1 MEGSKRCMNII
12 ELKNKIEDKTLDD
25 SFLVL
30 QYSDVSFIA
39 RQYVEEISNFKNRP
53 IVYVDSLDSIAE
65 SIFGDDG
72 MLYVMNT
79 DKITTPIKSSSL
91 NNKIII
97 CKSIDE
103 NVLVDLKEHVIEIPK
118 LQQWQIRAYASKNL
132 PGLSNEEVNWLCDIT
147 KDIYRLSNEVDK
159 IKIFNKKEQS
169 SIFRLLNEEDSYSD
183 LNSNTIFNFTNAIT
197 KRNIKAVKNILETIE
212 TMDVESMGVMSI
224 LYKSF
229 KNIINVQ
236 MNLNATHE
244 SVGMS
249 QKQFNAIRYN
259 LGKYTNGELVRIF
272 DTITS
277 IDSAL
282 KGGNLPETKI
292 IEYLLINIL

>member
-1 MEGSKRCMNII
+1 MNII

-169 SIFRLLNEEDSYSD
+169 SIFRLLNEEDNYGD

-197 KRNIKAVKNILETIE
+197 KRDIKAVKNILETIE
-212 TMDVESMGVMSI
+212 TMDVGSMGVMSI

-236 MNLNATHE
+236 MTLNATYE

-249 QKQFNAIRYN
+249 PRQFNAIKYN

>member
-1 MEGSKRCMNII
+1 MEGSKKCMNII

-169 SIFRLLNEEDSYSD
+169 SIFRLLNEEDNYGD

-197 KRNIKAVKNILETIE
+197 KRDIKAVKNILETIE
-212 TMDVESMGVMSI
+212 TMDVGSMGVMSI

-236 MNLNATHE
+236 MTLNATYE

-249 QKQFNAIRYN
+249 PRQFNAIKYN

-282 KGGNLPETKI
+282 KRGNLPETKI

>member
-1 MEGSKRCMNII
+1 MEGSKKCMNII

-169 SIFRLLNEEDSYSD
+169 SIFRLLNEEDNYGD

-197 KRNIKAVKNILETIE
+197 KRDIKAVKNILETIE
-212 TMDVESMGVMSI
+212 TMDVGSMGVMSI

-236 MNLNATHE
+236 MTLNATYE

-249 QKQFNAIRYN
+249 PRQFNAIKYN

-272 DTITS
+272 DIITS